1 MPDNVHA
8 GHRDRFRERFLQQ
21 NGRDMQPHELLELL
35 LYYAVPRKDTN
46 PIAHELLRAFGGSI
60 SAVFDAPIQRLEE
73 IPGITHNTAVLI
85 KLIPVLAKNYLT
97 DKSDIGTTLR
107 NADDFG
113 RYFLPQYVGSVNEEI
128 HAICLDNKYR
138 LIQAQRVYEGK
149 VNAVEISIHK
159 IVEFAL
165 LNKASGIVIAHN
177 HPNGIAIPSSADI
190 ETTMKLAETL
200 SVFHIKLLDHIIV
213 AGDDFV
219 SLAESGILTSYLK
232 R

>member
-1 MPDNVHA
+1 MPENIHA

-21 NGRDMQPHELLELL
+21 EGRDMHPHELLELL
-35 LYYAVPRKDTN
+35 LYYSIPRKDTN
-46 PIAHELLRAFGGSI
+46 PIAHRLLEEFGGSI

-73 IPGITHNTAVLI
+73 VAGITHNTAILI
-85 KLIPVLAKNYLT
+85 KLVPVLAKSYLT
-97 DKSDIGTTLR
+97 DKTDVGTVLQ
-107 NADDFG
+107 NSDDFG
-113 RYFLPQYVGSVNEEI
+113 NYFLPRYVGCTNEEV
-128 HAICLDNKYR
+128 HVICLDNKYR
-138 LIQAQRVYEGK
+138 LIHAKRVYEGK

-159 IVEFAL
+159 IVEYAL

-200 SVFHIKLLDHIIV
+200 TVFHIKLLDHIIV

-219 SLAESGILTSYLK
+219 SLADSGILASYLK